1 MMSVNPDSPA
11 ELQEDGKANKVSQ
24 WVQQLSA
31 AIGWLILLAA
41 VVLALRPTTLP
52 TPPDIKD
59 DATLSTPVI
68 ADRPNPHIGPLDAPV
83 TIVEFGDFAC
93 PACGVWNESGILEKV
108 MDKYGDQVRFV
119 WADFPPVSLDSSKAA
134 EAARCAY
141 DQGKFW
147 EYHDYL
153 YSHMEVL
160 GINDL
165 KVYANLL
172 GLNQTQ
178 FDQCLDSGARKT
190 EVSNDFRDAVSRHVG
205 VLPTFYI
212 QSALS
217 ETRLVGPPSYE
228 LLVSVIDPILARK
241 P

>member
-1 MMSVNPDSPA
+1 MSVNPDRSAKVREDSNKPA
-11 ELQEDGKANKVSQ
+11 KVTQ
-24 WVQQLSA
+24 WGRQLFS
-31 AIGWLILLAA
+31 ITGWLILLMAI
-41 VVLALRPTTLP
+41 VLALRPIATPAPLDIKANTTLP
-52 TPPDIKD
+52 ASAI
-59 DATLSTPVI
+59 V
-68 ADRPNPHIGPLDAPV
+68 DRPNPHNGPLDAPV
-83 TIVEFGDFAC
+83 TIVEFGDFSC
-93 PACGVWNESGILEKV
+93 PACGVWNESGTIERV
-108 MDKYGDQVRFV
+108 IDKYGDQVRFV
-119 WADFPPVSLDSSKAA
+119 WADFPSVSSDSSKAA

-178 FDQCLDSGARKT
+178 FDQCLDTGARAA
-190 EVSNDFRDAVSRHVG
+190 EVNNDFRDAVKRHVG

-212 QSALS
+212 QSALG
-217 ETRLVGPPSYE
+217 EMRLVGPPSYE

>member
-1 MMSVNPDSPA
+1 MSINPDNHEEFQKDNS
-11 ELQEDGKANKVSQ
+11 KANKISQ
-24 WVQQLSA
+24 WYRQLLSIA
-31 AIGWLILLAA
+31 GWLILLTA
-41 VVLALRPTTLP
+41 VILALRPISHPAL
-52 TPPDIKD
+52 
-59 DATLSTPVI
+59 VVVN
-68 ADRPNPHIGPLDAPV
+68 RRNPHKGPLSAPA

-93 PACGVWNESGILEKV
+93 TVCGVWNESGILEKIIN
-108 MDKYGDQVRFV
+108 KYGDQVRFV
-119 WADFPPVSLDSSKAA
+119 WADSPAVTLNSSKAA

-153 YSHMEVL
+153 FSHMEML
-160 GINDL
+160 GVNDL
-165 KVYANLL
+165 KVYANFL
-172 GLNQTQ
+172 GLDQPQ
-178 FDQCLDSGARKT
+178 FDQCLDSGARAE
-190 EVSNDFRDAVSRHVG
+190 EVNNDFKDAVKRDIT

-228 LLVSVIDPILARK
+228 LLVSVIDPILAGK

>member
-1 MMSVNPDSPA
+1 MMSINPDSPT
-11 ELQEDGKANKVSQ
+11 ETQEDSKAKKISQ
-24 WVQQLSA
+24 WGRKLLSA
-31 AIGWLILLAA
+31 TGWLIFLTA
-41 VVLALRPTTLP
+41 VILALRPSALP
-52 TPPDIKD
+52 VPPNTKG
-59 DATLSTPVI
+59 DAASSSSVV
-68 ADRPNPHIGPLDAPV
+68 ANRPNPHNGPLDAPV

-93 PACGVWNESGILEKV
+93 PACGVWNESGTIERV
-108 MDKYGDQVRFV
+108 MNKYGDQVRFV
-119 WADFPPVSLDSSKAA
+119 WADFPSVSADSSKAA

-141 DQGKFW
+141 DQDKFW

-172 GLNQTQ
+172 GLDQAQ
-178 FDQCLDSGARKT
+178 FNQCLDTGARAE
-190 EVSNDFRDAVSRHVG
+190 EVTNDFRDAVTRHVG

-212 QSALS
+212 QTAQG

>member
-1 MMSVNPDSPA
+1 MSVNPDNPV
-11 ELQEDGKANKVSQ
+11 EFQEGNKTSKFSQ
-24 WVQQLSA
+24 WGRQLLSA
-31 AIGWLILLAA
+31 TGWLILLTA
-41 VVLALRPTTLP
+41 VILALRPTAIPASLN
-52 TPPDIKD
+52 IKD

-68 ADRPNPHIGPLDAPV
+68 PDRPNPHNGLLDAPV

-108 MDKYGDQVRFV
+108 IDKYGDQVRFV
-119 WADFPPVSLDSSKAA
+119 WADYPSVTLDSPKAA

-153 YSHMEVL
+153 FPHMEAL
-160 GINDL
+160 GVNDL

-172 GLNQTQ
+172 DLDRTL
-178 FDQCLDSGARKT
+178 FDQCLDSGARKA
-190 EVSNDFRDAVSRHVG
+190 EVSNDFRDAVTRHVG
-205 VLPTFYI
+205 VLPTFYV
-212 QSALS
+212 QAGAYEKL
-217 ETRLVGPPSYE
+217 LVGPPSFE
-228 LLVSVIDPILARK
+228 LLVSVIDVMLAQR